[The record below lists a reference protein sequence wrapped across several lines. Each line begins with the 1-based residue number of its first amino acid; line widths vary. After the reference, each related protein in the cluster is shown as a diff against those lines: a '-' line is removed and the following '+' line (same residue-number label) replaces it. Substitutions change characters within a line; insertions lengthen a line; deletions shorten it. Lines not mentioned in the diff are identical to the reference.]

1 MFFIKL
7 KKKRIL
13 ILLIFVFFITSCVG
27 KKIKERIT
35 TSPIATYVEKPPGLL
50 EQDANRYLLQKKYLL
65 AAEMFEEI
73 DKQHP
78 YSKLAKKSKVMAAY
92 AYYLDHDYNNSIFAI
107 DRFITLHPA
116 DKQLMPYVLYLK
128 GLCYFD
134 RINNVALDQDPS
146 ENTKKVFQELI
157 KKFPNSIYSKDAKK
171 KILIANDQL
180 AAKEMNVGRY
190 YQQKNRHLAAIE
202 RFKIVINDYNTTAQ
216 TPEALYRLT
225 ESYLSLGIIGEAKK
239 TTAVLGYNFKESN
252 WYKLSYDLFRKYGYK
267 KNEKQG

>member
-27 KKIKERIT
+27 KIKKRMAEK
-35 TSPIATYVEKPPGLL
+35 PIVTYVEKPAELL
-50 EQDANRYLLQKKYLL
+50 DQDANRYLLQKKYLL

-92 AYYLDHDYNNSIFAI
+92 AYYMEQDYNSSIFSI

-116 DKQLMPYVLYLK
+116 DKQSMPYVLYLK

-134 RINNVALDQDPS
+134 RINRASLDQDPS
-146 ENTKKVFQELI
+146 KNAKKVFEELI

-202 RFKIVINDYNTTAQ
+202 RFKIVINEYNTTAQ

-239 TTAVLGYNFKESN
+239 TTAVLSYNFKESN

-267 KNEKQG
+267 KNGKKG

>member
-1 MFFIKL
+1 MNTIFFIQF
-7 KKKRIL
+7 
-13 ILLIFVFFITSCVG
+13 LLF
-27 KKIKERIT
+27 
-35 TSPIATYVEKPPGLL
+35 
-50 EQDANRYLLQKKYLL
+50 
-65 AAEMFEEI
+65 I

-78 YSKLAKKSKVMAAY
+78 YSKLAKKSKVKAAY
-92 AYYLDHDYNNSIFAI
+92 AYYLDHDYNNSTFAI

-134 RINNVALDQDPS
+134 RINNAALDQDPS

-180 AAKEMNVGRY
+180 AAKEMSVGRY
-190 YQQKNRHLAAIE
+190 YQKN
-202 RFKIVINDYNTTAQ
+202 YNTTAQ

-267 KNEKQG
+267 KNEKQE